1 MYSPVADD
9 TSRKGNIRI
18 LVVEDVDFNRKI
30 LTDILAEH
38 GWKSATAT
46 SGEEALALLAQDT
59 DFQVILMD
67 IGLPGIDG
75 LETTRRIKE
84 KPACRAIPV
93 IALTAESADERKRF
107 LAAGFDGYAEKNF
120 DPDQLFAAIETH
132 LVPAGDTRQKPESAV
147 MPPSPLL
154 DLDFEA
160 LLAIYG
166 DETLLCRI
174 AKAFFADTNTELQ
187 RLGEAMASDDRTMI
201 LACCHS
207 LRGSAA
213 IFTAKKLATVSKEL
227 EDCIRQGNKN
237 GIEPAWHRVAA
248 AHESLREIVTSR
260 LKMTWNSEYR

>member
-1 MYSPVADD
+1 MVSPLAEND
-9 TSRKGNIRI
+9 TQKNVRI
-18 LVVEDVDFNRKI
+18 MVVEDVDFNLEI
-30 LTDILAEH
+30 LTAILAER
-38 GWKSATAT
+38 GWQAVTAT
-46 SGEEALALLAQDT
+46 SGEAALEILAADC
-59 DFQVILMD
+59 DFQIILMD

-75 LETTRRIKE
+75 LETTRRLKE

-93 IALTAESADERKRF
+93 IALTADSATERKRF
-107 LAAGFDGYAEKNF
+107 LAAGFDGYAEKDF

-132 LVPAGDTRQKPESAV
+132 LAPAGGTRRKPAPAV
-147 MPPSPLL
+147 TPPSTLL

-160 LLAIYG
+160 LLATYG

-187 RLGEAMASDDRTMI
+187 RLDKAMASGDRAGI

-227 EDCIRQGNKN
+227 EDCIRQGNKT
-237 GIEPAWHRVAA
+237 GIEPAWHRVVA
-248 AHESLREIVTSR
+248 AHDLLREIVTHR
-260 LKMTWNSEYR
+260 LTMTWNNQ

>member
-1 MYSPVADD
+1 MVSPLAEND
-9 TSRKGNIRI
+9 TQKNVRI
-18 LVVEDVDFNRKI
+18 MVVEDVDFNLEI
-30 LTDILAEH
+30 LTAILAER
-38 GWKSATAT
+38 GWQAVTAT
-46 SGEEALALLAQDT
+46 SGEAALE
-59 DFQVILMD
+59 I
-67 IGLPGIDG
+67 
-75 LETTRRIKE
+75 ETTRRLKE

-93 IALTAESADERKRF
+93 IALTAESAAERKRF

-132 LVPAGDTRQKPESAV
+132 LAPAGGARRKPEPAV
-147 MPPSPLL
+147 TPLSTLL

-160 LLAIYG
+160 LLATYG

-187 RLGEAMASDDRTMI
+187 RLDKAMASGDRAGI

-227 EDCIRQGNKN
+227 EDCIRQGNKT
-237 GIEPAWHRVAA
+237 GIESAWRRVVAA
-248 AHESLREIVTSR
+248 HDLLREIVTHR
-260 LKMTWNSEYR
+260 LTMTWNNQ